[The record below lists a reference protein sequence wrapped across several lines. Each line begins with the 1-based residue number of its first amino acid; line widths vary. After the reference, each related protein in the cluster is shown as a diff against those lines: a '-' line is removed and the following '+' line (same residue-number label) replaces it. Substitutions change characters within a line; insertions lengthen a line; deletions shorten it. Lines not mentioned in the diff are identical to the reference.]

1 MHGELNQR
9 LRGSLTLRMGDE
21 MNLAAHSS
29 PDVAIIAGS
38 SSGVGAATVARMVSR
53 GVNVLGIDRSDV
65 VPTLP
70 LGATRKYTHVT
81 ADAGSEKVWLDV
93 LEKCR
98 SLYGADPNSIVFC
111 AAVLVIGSV
120 VTLDEKAW
128 HDIFETNVFGPARAL
143 RNVIPRMAARG
154 GGTVVFVNSSVGH
167 MAEQN
172 LAAYSASK
180 GAGLMLMKSAAVD
193 HARQGIRV
201 NAVCPGSI
209 MTPFF
214 LRHVDAAP
222 NPKEFLET
230 KTSRHPAGRLLEPD
244 DVAAVVDFLASP
256 ASLGMTGVAVPV
268 DGGLTAAYDFYV
280 DQALEEAEESQRR
293 FSITENK

>member
-1 MHGELNQR
+1 
-9 LRGSLTLRMGDE
+9 MGD
-21 MNLAAHSS
+21 NLKTIVQNG
-29 PDVAIIAGS
+29 PDVAVIAGS
-38 SSGVGAATVARMVSR
+38 SSGVGAATVARMVRR
-53 GVNVLGIDRSDV
+53 GVHVVGIDRSDV
-65 VPTLP
+65 VPALP
-70 LGATRKYTHVT
+70 QGSPGRYSHVT
-81 ADAGSEKVWLDV
+81 ADAGSEKVWVEV

-98 SLYGADPNSIVFC
+98 SLYGADPNSVVFC

-120 VTLDEKAW
+120 VTLEEKDW
-128 HDIFETNVFGPARAL
+128 QNIFETNVFGPARAL
-143 RNVIPRMAARG
+143 RHVIPRMAARG

-172 LAAYSASK
+172 LAAYASSK

-214 LRHVDAAP
+214 MRHVEAAP
-222 NPKEFLET
+222 DPQGFLEV
-230 KTSRHPAGRLLEPD
+230 KTQRHPAGRLLQPD

-256 ASLGMTGVAVPV
+256 DSLGMTGVAVPV

-280 DQALEEAEESQRR
+280 DQASQEAKESNKR
-293 FSITENK
+293 FLDSKKA

>member
-1 MHGELNQR
+1 MVDNLSSNNQK
-9 LRGSLTLRMGDE
+9 G
-21 MNLAAHSS
+21 
-29 PDVAIIAGS
+29 PDVAIITGS
-38 SSGVGAATVARMVSR
+38 SSGVGAATVARMVRR
-53 GVNVLGIDRSDV
+53 GVNVIGIDRSNFAPV
-65 VPTLP
+65 VPEDAS
-70 LGATRKYTHVT
+70 GKYSHVA
-81 ADAGSEKVWLDV
+81 ADAGSERVWVEV

-98 SLYGADPNSIVFC
+98 SLYGTDPNSIVFC

-120 VTLDEKAW
+120 VTLEEKDW
-128 HDIFETNVFGPARAL
+128 QNIFETNVFGPARAL
-143 RNVIPRMAARG
+143 RHLIPRMAARG

-172 LAAYSASK
+172 LAAYASSK
-180 GAGLMLMKSAAVD
+180 GAGLMLMKSVAVD

-214 LRHVDAAP
+214 MRHVEAAP
-222 NPKEFLET
+222 DPQGFLEI
-230 KTSRHPAGRLLEPD
+230 KTQRHPAGRLLEPD

-256 ASLGMTGVAVPV
+256 DSLGMTGVAVPV

-280 DQALEEAEESQRR
+280 DQASQEAEESSKR
-293 FSITENK
+293 FLNSEKA

>member
-1 MHGELNQR
+1 
-9 LRGSLTLRMGDE
+9 MGDE
-21 MNLAAHSS
+21 LSFESQAR

-38 SSGVGAATVARMVSR
+38 SSGVGAATVGRMVSR
-53 GVNVLGIDRSDV
+53 GVSVLGIDRSDV
-65 VPTLP
+65 VPNLP
-70 LGATRKYTHVT
+70 VGAHGKYTHVT
-81 ADAGSEKVWLDV
+81 ADAGQEKVWVDV

-98 SLYGADPNSIVFC
+98 SLYGADPNSVVFC

-120 VTLDEKAW
+120 VTLEEKDW
-128 HDIFETNVFGPARAL
+128 QDIFETNVFGPARAL
-143 RNVIPRMAARG
+143 RHVIPRMSARG

-214 LRHVDAAP
+214 MRHVEAAP
-222 NPKEFLET
+222 DPKSFLET

-244 DVAAVVDFLASP
+244 DVAAVVDFLAGP
-256 ASLGMTGVAVPV
+256 GSLGMTGVAVPV

-280 DQALEEAEESQRR
+280 DQAQQEAEESERR
-293 FSITENK
+293 FLNTEKR

>member
-1 MHGELNQR
+1 MGEN
-9 LRGSLTLRMGDE
+9 STTE
-21 MNLAAHSS
+21 SHKS

-65 VPTLP
+65 SPALP
-70 LGATRKYTHVT
+70 QGASGKYLHIT
-81 ADAGSEKVWLDV
+81 ADAGSEKVWLAV

-98 SLYGADPNSIVFC
+98 AVYGADPNSVVFC

-120 VTLDEKAW
+120 VTLEEKDW
-128 HDIFETNVFGPARAL
+128 QNIFETNVFGPARAL
-143 RNVIPRMAARG
+143 KHVIPRMAARG

-167 MAEQN
+167 MAEQS
-172 LAAYSASK
+172 LAAYSSSK

-214 LRHVDAAP
+214 MRHVEAAP
-222 NPKEFLET
+222 DPKGFLEV
-230 KTSRHPAGRLLEPD
+230 KTQRHPAGRLLQPD
-244 DVAAVVDFLASP
+244 DVAAVVDFLSSP
-256 ASLGMTGVAVPV
+256 NSLGMTGVAVPV

-280 DQALEEAEESQRR
+280 DQALGEAEESKQR
-293 FSITENK
+293 FLLTEKQ

>member
-1 MHGELNQR
+1 MGEN
-9 LRGSLTLRMGDE
+9 STTE
-21 MNLAAHSS
+21 SHKS

-65 VPTLP
+65 SPALP
-70 LGATRKYTHVT
+70 QGASGKYLHIT
-81 ADAGSEKVWLDV
+81 ADAGSEKVWLEV

-98 SLYGADPNSIVFC
+98 AVYGSDPNSVVFC

-120 VTLDEKAW
+120 VTLEEKDW
-128 HDIFETNVFGPARAL
+128 QNIFETNVFGPARAL
-143 RNVIPRMAARG
+143 KHVIPRMAARG

-167 MAEQN
+167 MAEQS
-172 LAAYSASK
+172 LAAYSSSK

-214 LRHVDAAP
+214 MRHVEAAP
-222 NPKEFLET
+222 DPKGFLEV
-230 KTSRHPAGRLLEPD
+230 KTQRHPAGRL
-244 DVAAVVDFLASP
+244 
-256 ASLGMTGVAVPV
+256 
-268 DGGLTAAYDFYV
+268 
-280 DQALEEAEESQRR
+280 
-293 FSITENK
+293 